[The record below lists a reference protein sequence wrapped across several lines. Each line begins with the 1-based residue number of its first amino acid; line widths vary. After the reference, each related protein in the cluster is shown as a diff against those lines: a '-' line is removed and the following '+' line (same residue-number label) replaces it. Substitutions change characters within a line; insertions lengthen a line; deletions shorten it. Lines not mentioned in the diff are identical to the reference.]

1 MADTLSTIRVLVV
14 DDDPML
20 ARLLLRFL
28 SRASIAGDQAAS
40 VAEARAAFLPGVHSH
55 VVVDLTL
62 PDGSGATW
70 LAEILAADD
79 DLFGVLASGYPVS
92 PELLPPAVRHRA
104 SLLQKPFTPPELL
117 TALGLP
123 PAA

>member
-1 MADTLSTIRVLVV
+1 MAEPTSATRVLVV

-20 ARLLLRFL
+20 SRLLLRFL
-28 SRASIAGDQAAS
+28 SRANISADQAAS
-40 VAEARAAFLPGVHSH
+40 VAEARSAFVPGVHSH

-62 PDGSGATW
+62 PDGSGAAW
-70 LAEILAADD
+70 LAEALAADD
-79 DLFGVLASGYPVS
+79 ALFGVLASGYPVFTD
-92 PELLPPAVRHRA
+92 LLPPAVRHRA

-123 PAA
+123 LSD

>member
-1 MADTLSTIRVLVV
+1 MADTCSTIRVLVV
-14 DDDPML
+14 DDDQML
-20 ARLLLRFL
+20 GRLLLRFL
-28 SRASIAGDQAAS
+28 SRASIAADQAAS
-40 VAEARAAFLPGVHSH
+40 VAEARATFLPGVHSH

-70 LAEILAADD
+70 LAETLAVDD
-79 DLFGVLASGYPVS
+79 DLVGVLASGYPVS

-123 PAA
+123 PRA